1 MHQLTVAGYTVTAGV
16 LGTGDSDREAAE
28 RLGVKYV
35 SAPPFS
41 PITES
46 QHSEHIGLI
55 RRADHVVLCSMA
67 VGMNNL
73 RNIHAAAEGSS
84 LFVIESPDAE
94 VSDYTGGEAFELRRS
109 MVERTGAISESSV
122 LFELAR
128 LDMK

>member
-1 MHQLTVAGYTVTAGV
+1 
-16 LGTGDSDREAAE
+16 
-28 RLGVKYV
+28 
-35 SAPPFS
+35 
-41 PITES
+41 
-46 QHSEHIGLI
+46 
-55 RRADHVVLCSMA
+55 MA

-94 VSDYTGGEAFELRRS
+94 VSDYTGGEALELRRS

-128 LDMK
+128 LDVK